1 MYDTETGQVSFMGEH
16 PSQSLLLQMTPSNN
30 AVRTAD
36 SPPVP
41 VEEAVT
47 MLYSVKLASHRRW
60 EGRRV
65 RGHPGHPCVARRGTR
80 ATRRVEVA
88 SPAKLS
94 VLTVSLHTAHEMVA
108 CPSAPAAPVGYI
120 GDTQKMMTQL
130 SKDGQNPV
138 AVVIGCADS
147 RAPIELLFDMRPGDL
162 FVLRNAGNACKP
174 GPGMLVGSAEYAI
187 INLRTKL
194 IVVTGHTKCGAVTA
208 AVEAVRRNADMAE
221 VTGSIGACLMEI
233 VEAAKTAID
242 ELPNASTAEQV
253 QRATE
258 YNVMNTIRKL
268 ILNSDVLYN
277 SINLGELQV
286 HGAVFDI
293 FSGRIKWLGQHPDLE
308 KIIGRRL
315 HFHRWKSQPY
325 VPASIPLGDNPA
337 RSPSAR
343 AALRLLQD
351 GNLRFSS
358 GKPIA
363 KVHDLDVR
371 PSAIVLGG
379 AESRVPIEDVFD
391 VEPGRIVVQRVVG
404 SIAGTQERTAF
415 SSIEYALETWEP
427 PLLLVLVQTNS
438 PIIEAALKQLG
449 GEHQPRAPIKV
460 VLDQLMV
467 SSLRAVMESKDSEA
481 HLSAAGLDL
490 KMRQLATELSAF
502 YSIEMLL
509 RSRRIRRR
517 IEAGTLELHAGVMDA
532 STGRVRYFGE
542 HPMQASM
549 IETAK
554 TIDRLERDEHGV
566 IPRSRWQSAF
576 KDDFR
581 EGVSAEERPSPH
593 ALGSGSPESISV
605 GQ

>member
-1 MYDTETGQVSFMGEH
+1 MPTADNARPLLTAASLPAACVVAQIVNLACEMNVWRTIETLLTQSCAINDAAADGTVKVQPTIVPLPTCHIGRPHVPAALANPAVPRDQVVGAMYDTETGQVSFMGEH

-65 RGHPGHPCVARRGTR
+65 RGHPGHPYVARRGTR

-94 VLTVSLHTAHEMVA
+94 VLAVSLHTAHEMVT

-194 IVVTGHTKCGAVTA
+194 IVVAGHTKCGAVTA

-233 VEAAKTAID
+233 VEAAKMAID

-277 SINLGELQV
+277 SLNLGELQV

-308 KIIGRRL
+308 KIIDE
-315 HFHRWKSQPY
+315 
-325 VPASIPLGDNPA
+325 AEETIPPKKYEPTNAFG
-337 RSPSAR
+337 
-343 AALRLLQD
+343 
-351 GNLRFSS
+351 
-358 GKPIA
+358 
-363 KVHDLDVR
+363 HDL
-371 PSAIVLGG
+371 
-379 AESRVPIEDVFD
+379 F
-391 VEPGRIVVQRVVG
+391 
-404 SIAGTQERTAF
+404 
-415 SSIEYALETWEP
+415 
-427 PLLLVLVQTNS
+427 
-438 PIIEAALKQLG
+438 
-449 GEHQPRAPIKV
+449 
-460 VLDQLMV
+460 
-467 SSLRAVMESKDSEA
+467 
-481 HLSAAGLDL
+481 
-490 KMRQLATELSAF
+490 
-502 YSIEMLL
+502 
-509 RSRRIRRR
+509 
-517 IEAGTLELHAGVMDA
+517 
-532 STGRVRYFGE
+532 
-542 HPMQASM
+542 
-549 IETAK
+549 
-554 TIDRLERDEHGV
+554 
-566 IPRSRWQSAF
+566 
-576 KDDFR
+576 
-581 EGVSAEERPSPH
+581 
-593 ALGSGSPESISV
+593 
-605 GQ
+605 